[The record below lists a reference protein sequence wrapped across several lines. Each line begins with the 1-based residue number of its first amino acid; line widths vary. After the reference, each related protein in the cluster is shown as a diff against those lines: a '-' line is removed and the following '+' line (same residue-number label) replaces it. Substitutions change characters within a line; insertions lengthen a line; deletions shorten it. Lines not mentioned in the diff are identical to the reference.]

1 MVTMTRPV
9 ETWTVEDHLS
19 GKGDELRR
27 LYDTFEHLI
36 RAGGPAERSV
46 TKTAIV
52 FKGRVR
58 VFAGVTPR
66 RRNLSGF
73 LDLMEPANEPPF
85 TRASPYTSRLWVN
98 RFVIESPN
106 DLDDRFAQR
115 VAEARAV
122 GDGAHRSKSE

>member
-1 MVTMTRPV
+1 MVIMTRPV
-9 ETWTVEDHLS
+9 LVWTLDDHLN
-19 GKGDELRR
+19 GKGDVVRR
-27 LYDTFEHLI
+27 LYDAFERLVT
-36 RAGGPAERSV
+36 ATGPAARSV

-66 RRNLSGF
+66 RRTVAGF
-73 LDLMEPANEPPF
+73 LDLMEPAREKPF

-98 RFVIESPN
+98 RFVIESLD
-106 DLDDRFAQR
+106 DLDERFARR

-122 GDGAHRSKSE
+122 GDGAHRR